1 MASTPLVTI
10 DATGIHMPAEADVQA
25 FFQAAFRGI
34 YGQDVYLGND
44 CQDGQWVQLIA
55 GAFHDA
61 NAVAVAVYNSF
72 SPASAQKVGLDRIVK
87 INGLT
92 RSGATRSSVD
102 LRLIGQ
108 AGATITGGIAADGSG
123 TQWVLPTLV
132 TFPLAGEI
140 TVTATAADLGA
151 IAATA
156 GTITSIATPT
166 FGWQSVTNPAAA
178 TPGLPVESDAALRQ
192 RQTLSTT
199 LAARTLLEGVAGTIA
214 AMEGVARFRVFENDL
229 DQTDD
234 NGLPGHSI
242 AFVVDGG
249 DAQMIAA
256 LIAARKGP
264 GVSTYGTTK
273 VTTGDRLGIARAI
286 AFSRPVAVPV
296 AYGVSLKALKG
307 YNLEVQAKIAQ
318 ALTDWT
324 VGLGIGGGQD
334 GALLLTRAYGP
345 ALLRGDPAERTFEI
359 LSLSV
364 GRDSQPLGQGDLPF
378 RFDEA
383 PTCDPASIFFTVTQ

>member
-1 MASTPLVTI
+1 MAFTPLVTI
-10 DATGIHMPAEADVQA
+10 DATGIHKPDSADVLA

-55 GAFHDA
+55 TAFNDA
-61 NAVAVAVYNSF
+61 NAVAVAVYNAF
-72 SPASAQKVGLDRIVK
+72 SPATAQGVGLDRVVR

-108 AGATITGGIAADGSG
+108 AGATITGGIAADGAG
-123 TQWVLPTLV
+123 AQWILPTTV

-151 IAATA
+151 ITATA

-166 FGWQSVTNPAAA
+166 FGWQSVTNLEAA
-178 TPGLPVESDAALRQ
+178 TAGLPVESDAALRQ

-199 LAARTLLEGVAGTIA
+199 LAARTLLEGVVGTVA
-214 AMEGVARFRVFENDL
+214 ALDGVAHLRAYENDL

-264 GVSTYGTTK
+264 GVSTFGTSK
-273 VTTGDRLGIARAI
+273 IPTGDRLGIAREI

-334 GALLLTRAYGP
+334 GSLLLTRAFGP
-345 ALLRGDPAERTFEI
+345 ALLPGDPAARTFEI

-364 GRDSQPLGQGDLPF
+364 GRDGQPLGQDDLPF

-383 PTCDPASIFFTVTQ
+383 PTCGPDSILFTVTQ